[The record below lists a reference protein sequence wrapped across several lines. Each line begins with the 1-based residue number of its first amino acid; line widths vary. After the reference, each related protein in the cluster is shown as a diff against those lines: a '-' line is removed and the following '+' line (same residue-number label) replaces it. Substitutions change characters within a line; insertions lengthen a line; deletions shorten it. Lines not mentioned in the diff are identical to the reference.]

1 LQKQITVSK
10 TIRAGETNRHYFII
24 KESTVLPLQ
33 HSTGIF
39 KKRPFGLFGFLN
51 LMSKAQVTRNF
62 IVQQAADVFNQ
73 QGYKGASMSDIMEAT
88 HLKKGGIYNHFQS
101 KDELALAAFDY
112 AVDQIRQRYSAALC
126 GKRHALERLQA
137 IVETFCTTAESP
149 PIKGG
154 CPMLNTA
161 IESDDTHPALRD
173 RTQQA
178 MTRWQTMICK
188 VIRGGIRRQE
198 INTDVDPET
207 VATILTSSLEGALMM
222 SQLYGD
228 RIHLERTKF
237 HLLGYIH
244 TLAGQ

>member
-1 LQKQITVSK
+1 
-10 TIRAGETNRHYFII
+10 
-24 KESTVLPLQ
+24 
-33 HSTGIF
+33 
-39 KKRPFGLFGFLN
+39 
-51 LMSKAQVTRNF
+51 MSKAQDTRNF
-62 IVQQAADVFNQ
+62 IIRQAADVFNR
-73 QGYKGASMSDIMEAT
+73 QGYQGASIAAIMEAT
-88 HLKKGGIYNHFQS
+88 RLKKGGIYNHFQS

-112 AVDQIRQRYSAALC
+112 AVDQVRQRYAGALR

-137 IVETFCTTAESP
+137 IVETFCDIAKSP

-161 IESDDTHPALRD
+161 IESDDTHPVLRD

-188 VIRGGIRRQE
+188 VIRGGIQRQE
-198 INTDVDPET
+198 LKADTDPET

-228 RIHLERTKF
+228 PIHLERTKS
-237 HLLGYIH
+237 HLLQYIR
-244 TLAGQ
+244 TLLSQIP

>member
-1 LQKQITVSK
+1 
-10 TIRAGETNRHYFII
+10 
-24 KESTVLPLQ
+24 
-33 HSTGIF
+33 
-39 KKRPFGLFGFLN
+39 
-51 LMSKAQVTRNF
+51 MSKAQITRNF
-62 IVQQAADVFNQ
+62 IIQRAAEVFNQ
-73 QGYKGASMSDIMEAT
+73 QGYQGASMSDIMKAT
-88 HLKKGGIYNHFQS
+88 RLKKGGIYNHFQS

-112 AVDQIRQRYSAALC
+112 AVDQVRQRYSAALR

-154 CPMLNTA
+154 CPLLNTA

-178 MTRWQTMICK
+178 MTHWQIMIYK
-188 VIRGGIRRQE
+188 VIRGGIQRHE
-198 INTDVDPET
+198 IRADTDPET

-228 RIHLERTKF
+228 RIHLERTKS
-237 HLLGYIH
+237 HLLGYIR
-244 TLAGQ
+244 TLADELS